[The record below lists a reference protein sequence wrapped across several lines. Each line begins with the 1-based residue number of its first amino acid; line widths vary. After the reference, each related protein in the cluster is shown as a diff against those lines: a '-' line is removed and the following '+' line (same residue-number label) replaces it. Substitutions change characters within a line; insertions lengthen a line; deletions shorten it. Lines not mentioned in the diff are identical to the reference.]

1 MESLN
6 GTIKPSGNLTG
17 EEIPVIIKEKTVV
30 EKDYE
35 NLDNKPSINGTV
47 LDGNKTPEEL
57 GLTKASDFEL
67 YKQSVDHSFRGVS
80 ESIRSV
86 KTESKTYTDDTIAA
100 AKAYSDEKN
109 SDLETAINN
118 TINNKNNGTRAYASH
133 LVSEERGARETA
145 DEETLI
151 ASKSYTDTAV
161 VKEITK
167 GPASSLEFEGL
178 QEGIP
183 FPKIILTV
191 PDEYVYEEGKTA
203 HSINICCNNYAD
215 PDATELYE
223 ENMLVVAKSNTVEIG
238 YDDAIKLLKQVPGKC
253 VVGFSN
259 EEDTAVCTLT
269 VTGALKYEALKR
281 IYSECWNRI
290 DVEKDDME
298 GYVRGY
304 TDTEITKC
312 KEYTDEKIAE
322 VSSGSSYS
330 PCIYKLLENNS
341 EVELSGLQE
350 GINFSEIIIRDCY
363 NAGYVREDAAEETIS
378 GIKFIP
384 DRANNTININSNY
397 AVSTKEIVY
406 TLSGEMILFA
416 GTTYRI
422 GMNQSLGGGQLELVD
437 ENDNVVYNS
446 GGTIAVGTYTVT
458 NTGKYRLRLRL
469 YKGFSRETNAY
480 IEVSH
485 NTSFHTA
492 NNYAVGKEI
501 SFSINEDDYKITP
514 DTPNYSVSLDILQR
528 SGINTAKMFMSTKYA
543 EVVIVGSTI
552 NPAIKRLSNDFNVK
566 IGNINTILEEGGNIT
581 AAGNPVQLDGLQGGV
596 PFSEMVVSGKNLL
609 KYPYMTESGEVKSGV
624 TFTVNVDGSFTLNG
638 TSTAYGSFNFTSR
651 LTKDLLLNGTYTLS
665 GATADAKLAINA
677 TRGGKATT
685 IIRTQSSSIFTTSY
699 HDNDNEYGFA
709 VFVEF
714 NAGKTFD
721 NLTIFP
727 QIELGTTATEYEQP
741 ISGRELTVSACGKN
755 LLKYPYYDTTKTING
770 VTFTDNGDGSVLVN
784 GTATKNVYFSLNSN
798 KTFPAGKYVLSKSR
812 DNVLIYID
820 KYLDNVFY
828 QRIATSIETVRELIF
843 NVSEEDA
850 QKYTYRFGIQI
861 NKDNIADNVKIYP
874 QLELGDSATPY
885 EPYHGAEYTITPD
898 SNHYVIPND
907 IRQQDGLN
915 NISVSAGTLSVTGVR
930 KNAAIKRI
938 WEKMDELT
946 TSISYTDEK
955 IGNINTILESVTGG
969 VE

>member
-1 MESLN
+1 MERLN
-6 GTIKPSGNLTG
+6 GTLKLSGNLTG

-35 NLDNKPSINGTV
+35 NLDNKPSINNV
-47 LDGNKTPEEL
+47 PLEGNKTPEEL
-57 GLTKASDFEL
+57 GLTKVSDFEL

-86 KTESKTYTDDTIAA
+86 KTESKTYTDNAMEAT
-100 AKAYSDEKN
+100 KAYSDGKN
-109 SDLETAINN
+109 SDLETAINE
-118 TINNKNNGTRAYASH
+118 TINNKNNATRAYASH
-133 LVSEERGARETA
+133 LVTEERDARETA
-145 DEETLI
+145 DEETLA

-161 VKEITK
+161 VKEVTK

-215 PDATELYE
+215 PDATELYS

-238 YDDAIKLLKQVPGKC
+238 YDDDIKLLKQVPGKC
-253 VVGFSN
+253 IVGFSN
-259 EEDTAVCTLT
+259 EEDAAVCTLT

-281 IYSECWNRI
+281 IYSECWNRM
-290 DVEKDDME
+290 DVEKDNME

-312 KEYTDEKIAE
+312 KEYTDEKISE
-322 VSSGSSYS
+322 VIDGSSYS
-330 PCIYKLLENNS
+330 PCIYKLLENGS

-437 ENDNVVYNS
+437 ENDNIVYNS

-458 NTGKYRLRLRL
+458 NTGKYRLLLRL

-528 SGINTAKMFMSTKYA
+528 SGINTAKMFMPTKYA
-543 EVVIVGSTI
+543 EVIIVGSTI
-552 NPAIKRLSNDFNVK
+552 NPAIKRLSNDFNAK

-581 AAGNPVQLDGLQGGV
+581 AAGNPVQIDGLQGGV

-609 KYPYMTESGEVKSGV
+609 KYPYYNTTKTISGI
-624 TFTVNVDGSFTLNG
+624 TFTDNGDGTITANG
-638 TSTAYGSFNFTSR
+638 TATATASYFLDSEFNYIGGITYTISGCPKGGSNSTYKIKGDRLGAYIDDNGNGATYSFKYDTTAAIVILIYKDTTVDNIVFRPQLEYGDTPTAY
-651 LTKDLLLNGTYTLS
+651 
-665 GATADAKLAINA
+665 
-677 TRGGKATT
+677 
-685 IIRTQSSSIFTTSY
+685 
-699 HDNDNEYGFA
+699 E
-709 VFVEF
+709 
-714 NAGKTFD
+714 
-721 NLTIFP
+721 P
-727 QIELGTTATEYEQP
+727 P
-741 ISGRELTVSACGKN
+741 ITGRELTVNVCGKN
-755 LLKYPYYDTTKTING
+755 LLKYPYVNTTKTING
-770 VTFTDNGDGSVLVN
+770 ITFTDNGDGTVTAN
-784 GTATKNVYFSLNSN
+784 GTATANATFLIDKNFGFEKEGNYFLSGCPSGGGLNSFYIN
-798 KTFPAGKYVLSKSR
+798 WYQNHTGVTIKNYNDYGSGIIIPYQHIFSENNSLAIAIIAGTTVNNL
-812 DNVLIYID
+812 
-820 KYLDNVFY
+820 VF
-828 QRIATSIETVRELIF
+828 R
-843 NVSEEDA
+843 
-850 QKYTYRFGIQI
+850 
-861 NKDNIADNVKIYP
+861 P
-874 QLELGDSATPY
+874 QLELGDTATAY
-885 EPYHGAEYTITPD
+885 EPYHGSTTAITPD
-898 SNHYVIPND
+898 SNPYVIPND

-915 NISVSAGTLSVTGVR
+915 TISVSEGEISVVGVR
-930 KNAAIKRI
+930 KNAALKRV
-938 WEKMDELT
+938 WKEMNDFNV
-946 TSISYTDEK
+946 K

>member
-1 MESLN
+1 MENLN
-6 GTIKPSGNLTG
+6 GTLKLSGNLTG

-30 EKDYE
+30 EKNYE
-35 NLDNKPSINGTV
+35 NLDNKPSINDV
-47 LDGNKTPEEL
+47 ILEGNKTPAEL

-67 YKQSVDHSFRGVS
+67 YKQSVDRSFRGVS

-86 KTESKTYTDDTIAA
+86 KTESKTYTDNAIEA
-100 AKAYSDEKN
+100 AKAYSDGKN
-109 SDLETAINN
+109 SDLETAINE

-133 LVSEERGARETA
+133 LVAEESDARETA
-145 DEETLI
+145 DEETLT

-161 VKEITK
+161 VKEVIK
-167 GPASSLEFEGL
+167 GPASSLEFDGL

-203 HSINICCNNYAD
+203 HSINICCNNHAD
-215 PDATELYE
+215 PDATELYS

-259 EEDTAVCTLT
+259 EEDAAVCTLT

-281 IYSECWNRI
+281 IYSECWNRM
-290 DVEKDDME
+290 DVEKDNME

-304 TDTEITKC
+304 TYTEITKC

-330 PCIYKLLENNS
+330 PCVYKLLENGS

-363 NAGYVREDAAEETIS
+363 NAGYVREDAVEETIA
-378 GIKFIP
+378 GMKFIP
-384 DRANNTININSNY
+384 DRANNKININSNY
-397 AVSTKEIVY
+397 GVSTEEIVY
-406 TLSGEMILFA
+406 TLTGEMILFE

-422 GMNQSLGGGQLELVD
+422 SMNQVEKGGQLELVD
-437 ENDNVVYNS
+437 ENDNIVYNS

-485 NTSFHTA
+485 NTDFHSG
-492 NNYAVGKEI
+492 NDYAVGKEI
-501 SFSINEDDYKITP
+501 SFSINGDDYKITP

-528 SGINTAKMFMSTKYA
+528 SGINTAKMSMSTKYA

-581 AAGNPVQLDGLQGGV
+581 AAGNPIQLDGLQGGV
-596 PFSEMVVSGKNLL
+596 PFSEMVVSGKNLFDGNL
-609 KYPYMTESGEVKSGV
+609 IIGMVQVGTGNITGGSQYLSTPNYISVNGDCTYSLSNFENKQFDAVVFYDSNKSYISA
-624 TFTVNVDGSFTLNG
+624 TPLNRVEPLI
-638 TSTAYGSFNFTSR
+638 SH
-651 LTKDLLLNGTYTLS
+651 
-665 GATADAKLAINA
+665 
-677 TRGGKATT
+677 
-685 IIRTQSSSIFTTSY
+685 FTTPKNCKY
-699 HDNDNEYGFA
+699 IRWRYF
-709 VFVEF
+709 
-714 NAGKTFD
+714 FD
-721 NLTIFP
+721 NAALIDMLSEI
-727 QIELGTTATEYEQP
+727 QLELGDTATEYEPP
-741 ISGRELTVSACGKN
+741 ITGRDLTVNACGKN
-755 LLKYPYYDTTKTING
+755 LLKYPYVNTTKTING
-770 VTFTDNGDGSVLVN
+770 ITFTDNGDGTVTAN
-784 GTATKNVYFSLNSN
+784 GTATANATFLIDKNFGFEKEGNYFLSGCPSGGGLNSFYIN
-798 KTFPAGKYVLSKSR
+798 WYQNHTGVTIKNYNDYGSGIIIPYQHIFSENNSLAIAIIAGTTVNNL
-812 DNVLIYID
+812 
-820 KYLDNVFY
+820 VF
-828 QRIATSIETVRELIF
+828 R
-843 NVSEEDA
+843 
-850 QKYTYRFGIQI
+850 
-861 NKDNIADNVKIYP
+861 P
-874 QLELGDSATPY
+874 QLELGSTATEY
-885 EPYHGAEYTITPD
+885 ESYHGSTTTITPD
-898 SNHYVIPND
+898 SNPYTVPND
-907 IRQQDGLN
+907 IRQLDGLN

-938 WEKMDELT
+938 WDKLDEMT

-969 VE
+969 AE

>member
-1 MESLN
+1 MENLN
-6 GTIKPSGNLTG
+6 GTLKLSGNLTG

-30 EKDYE
+30 EKNYE
-35 NLDNKPSINGTV
+35 NLDNKPSINDV
-47 LDGNKTPEEL
+47 ILEGNKTPAEL

-86 KTESKTYTDDTIAA
+86 KTESKTYTDNAIEA
-100 AKAYSDEKN
+100 AKAYSDGKN
-109 SDLETAINN
+109 SDLET
-118 TINNKNNGTRAYASH
+118 TINETINTKDNGTRAYASH
-133 LVSEERGARETA
+133 LVAEESDAREIA
-145 DEETLI
+145 DEETLT

-161 VKEITK
+161 VKEVTK

-215 PDATELYE
+215 PDATELYS

-238 YDDAIKLLKQVPGKC
+238 YDDTIKLLKQVPGKC

-259 EEDTAVCTLT
+259 EEDAAVCTLT

-322 VSSGSSYS
+322 VSGGSSYS
-330 PCIYKLLENNS
+330 PCIYKLLENGS

-363 NAGYVREDAAEETIS
+363 NAGYVREDAVEETIA
-378 GIKFIP
+378 GMKFIP
-384 DRANNTININSNY
+384 DKAKNKININSNY
-397 AVSTKEIVY
+397 GVSTEEIVY
-406 TLSGEMILFA
+406 TLTGEMILFA

-422 GMNQSLGGGQLELVD
+422 GMNQVTGGGQLELVD
-437 ENDNVVYNS
+437 ENDNIVYNS
-446 GGTIAVGTYTVT
+446 GGTIASGTYTVT

-485 NTSFHTA
+485 NTDFHSS
-492 NNYAVGKEI
+492 NDYAVGKEI
-501 SFSINEDDYKITP
+501 SFSINENDYKITP

-566 IGNINTILEEGGNIT
+566 IGSINAILEEGGNIT

-596 PFSEMVVSGKNLL
+596 PFSEMVVSGKNLIGISQAKALTGDNTNGFYIFDNTASRVIVQKLQPNTTYHL
-609 KYPYMTESGEVKSGV
+609 KKYDSGNRFRIVMFNNEPTNAADTTAIQLIYNS
-624 TFTVNVDGSFTLNG
+624 DGSI
-638 TSTAYGSFNFTSR
+638 S
-651 LTKDLLLNGTYTLS
+651 DYTLS
-665 GATADAKLAINA
+665 TGEDHLWMVLATHYATSGDAIEPIVQL
-677 TRGGKATT
+677 
-685 IIRTQSSSIFTTSY
+685 
-699 HDNDNEYGFA
+699 EYG
-709 VFVEF
+709 
-714 NAGKTFD
+714 D
-721 NLTIFP
+721 
-727 QIELGTTATEYEQP
+727 TATEYEP
-741 ISGRELTVSACGKN
+741 SITGGELTVGVSGKN
-755 LLKYPYYDTTKTING
+755 LIPYPYNRASGTYNG
-770 VTFTDNGDGSVLVN
+770 IELIVHDDGRFDMS
-784 GTATKNVYFSLNSN
+784 GTATASFAILVFAGGSNPIYLSGGQTYTISCNTPYDFNKFNLSARVYHTDGKYMSITKFPTTFVAQEGEYLTSALWIDSNVSVSAKNV
-798 KTFPAGKYVLSKSR
+798 
-812 DNVLIYID
+812 
-820 KYLDNVFY
+820 
-828 QRIATSIETVRELIF
+828 EL
-843 NVSEEDA
+843 
-850 QKYTYRFGIQI
+850 
-861 NKDNIADNVKIYP
+861 
-874 QLELGDSATPY
+874 QLELGSTATAY
-885 EPYHGAEYTITPD
+885 EPYHGADYTITPD
-898 SNHYVIPND
+898 SNPYTVSND

-915 NISVSAGTLSVTGVR
+915 TISVSAGTLSVTGVR
-930 KNAAIKRI
+930 KNAALKRV
-938 WEKMDELT
+938 WKEMNEFNV
-946 TSISYTDEK
+946 K
-955 IGNINTILESVTGG
+955 IGNINAILESVTGG
-969 VE
+969 AE

>member
-35 NLDNKPSINGTV
+35 NLDNKPSINDV
-47 LDGNKTPEEL
+47 ILEGNKTPAEL
-57 GLTKASDFEL
+57 GLTKVSDFEL
-67 YKQSVDHSFRGVS
+67 YKQSVDRSFRGVS

-86 KTESKTYTDDTIAA
+86 KTESKTYTDNEIAA
-100 AKAYSDEKN
+100 AKAYSDGKN
-109 SDLETAINN
+109 SDLETAINE
-118 TINNKNNGTRAYASH
+118 TINNKDNATRAYASH
-133 LVSEERGARETA
+133 LVSEESYARETA
-145 DEETLI
+145 DEETLT

-161 VKEITK
+161 VKEVTK

-203 HSINICCNNYAD
+203 HSINICCNNHAD
-215 PDATELYE
+215 PDATELYA

-238 YDDAIKLLKQVPGKC
+238 YDDTIKLLKQVPGKC

-259 EEDTAVCTLT
+259 EEDAAVCTLT

-290 DVEKDDME
+290 DVEKDNME

-312 KEYTDEKIAE
+312 KEYTDKKIAE
-322 VSSGSSYS
+322 VS
-330 PCIYKLLENNS
+330 
-341 EVELSGLQE
+341 
-350 GINFSEIIIRDCY
+350 
-363 NAGYVREDAAEETIS
+363 
-378 GIKFIP
+378 
-384 DRANNTININSNY
+384 
-397 AVSTKEIVY
+397 
-406 TLSGEMILFA
+406 
-416 GTTYRI
+416 
-422 GMNQSLGGGQLELVD
+422 GG
-437 ENDNVVYNS
+437 
-446 GGTIAVGTYTVT
+446 
-458 NTGKYRLRLRL
+458 
-469 YKGFSRETNAY
+469 
-480 IEVSH
+480 
-485 NTSFHTA
+485 
-492 NNYAVGKEI
+492 
-501 SFSINEDDYKITP
+501 
-514 DTPNYSVSLDILQR
+514 DI
-528 SGINTAKMFMSTKYA
+528 TAK
-543 EVVIVGSTI
+543 
-552 NPAIKRLSNDFNVK
+552 
-566 IGNINTILEEGGNIT
+566 
-581 AAGNPVQLDGLQGGV
+581 GNPVQLDGLQGGV
-596 PFSEMVVSGKNLL
+596 PFSEITVSGKNLL
-609 KYPYMTESGEVKSGV
+609 KYPYMTESGKVTSGV
-624 TFTVNVDGSFTLNG
+624 TFTANSDGSITLNG

-651 LTKDLLLNGTYTLS
+651 LTNDLLLNGTYTLS

-677 TRGGKATT
+677 TRDGKATT

-727 QIELGTTATEYEQP
+727 QLELGSTATEYEPP
-741 ISGRELTVSACGKN
+741 ITGRELKVNASGKN

-784 GTATKNVYFSLNSN
+784 GTATAYVYFSLNSN
-798 KTFPAGKYVLSKSR
+798 KAFPAGKYVLSKSR

-820 KYLDNVFY
+820 KYLNNAFY

-850 QKYTYRFGIQI
+850 QKYTYRFGIQL
-861 NKDNIADNVKIYP
+861 NKDNIADNVTIYP
-874 QLELGDSATPY
+874 QLELGDTATEY
-885 EPYHGAEYTITPD
+885 EPYHGESYTITPYTNPYTI
-898 SNHYVIPND
+898 SND

-938 WEKMDELT
+938 WEKLGELT

-969 VE
+969 AE